1 MTGPTYTTRE
11 QLRALRPE
19 QLAAAM
25 REGRIDEAAIR
36 EQHLT
41 DRAAAKQARLARRGL
56 ALPPSSSTE
65 QGNKA
70 EQGDAPTT

>member
-11 QLRALRPE
+11 QLRGLRPE
-19 QLAAAM
+19 QLVAAL

-36 EQHLT
+36 AAHAA
-41 DRAAAKQARLARRGL
+41 DRAAAKAARLARNGVT
-56 ALPPSSSTE
+56 LPGTTT
-65 QGNKA
+65 

>member
-1 MTGPTYTTRE
+1 MSGPTYTTRE

-36 EQHLT
+36 AAHVA
-41 DRAAAKQARLARRGL
+41 DRAAVKAARLARNGVT
-56 ALPPSSSTE
+56 LPGTEATE
-65 QGNKA
+65 QDTA
-70 EQGDAPTT
+70 E